1 MFVQHHPAASPTLPT
16 KLFIPTEDFELFIQE
31 KSQQKI
37 KGTIRFTY
45 LNESFTANIFITPA
59 TIKMQVQQGF
69 EGIRLNAP
77 VLSSV
82 EIAHNNYVLNG
93 TITNRGRQNIVWL
106 ILDFIHLYN
115 LLRLKPGTLL
125 ELYREAFGFA
135 KTQDSDL
142 VFGKIDIHHP
152 IAQQVAKVLGQKWK
166 RRHKYEFGNALDLL
180 ASVQDLLANYPLQ
193 FSKQAPTQAQ
203 NKVNI

>member
-1 MFVQHHPAASPTLPT
+1 MFVQQHHTASPTLST
-16 KLFIPTEDFELFIQE
+16 KLFIPAEDFELFIQE

-37 KGTIRFTY
+37 KGTIQFTY
-45 LNESFTANIFITPA
+45 LNVSFTANIFISPA

-77 VLSSV
+77 VLSSL
-82 EIAHNNYVLNG
+82 ETLNSNYLFNE
-93 TITNRGRQNIVWL
+93 TITNKGKQNMVWL

-115 LLRLKPGTLL
+115 LLRLKPGNLL

-135 KTQDSDL
+135 KTQESDL
-142 VFGKIDIHHP
+142 VFGKIDITCP
-152 IAQQVAKVLGQKWK
+152 VAQQVAKVLAQKWK

-193 FSKQAPTQAQ
+193 FSKQASAQAQ
-203 NKVNI
+203 IKVNM